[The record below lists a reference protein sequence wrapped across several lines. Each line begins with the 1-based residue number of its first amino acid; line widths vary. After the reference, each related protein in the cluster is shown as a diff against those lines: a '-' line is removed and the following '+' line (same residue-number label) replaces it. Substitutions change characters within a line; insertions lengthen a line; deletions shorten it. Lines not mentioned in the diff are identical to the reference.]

1 MSNTTSTTL
10 PTTNNELAELQPEM
24 ETLSAAQA
32 EQAHGG
38 LLPAVQPS
46 PLVPAVQLTG
56 GYVNPGTIAGA
67 FDAFRN

>member
-1 MSNTTSTTL
+1 MSNTMSTL
-10 PTTNNELAELQPEM
+10 PATNNELVELQPEM

-32 EQAHGG
+32 RGG

-46 PLVPAVQLTG
+46 PLVPAVQMTTG
-56 GYVNPGTIAGA
+56 GYLQPGTLAGA